1 MKKEEIVDLMLKLG
15 ELFRDLGSEK
25 EWSGFEIGLTKEEYS
40 DLQSLLSKVHIYN
53 PWFTPESVLYALTS
67 LGEMLDQESLLPFE
81 ANYTYAT
88 RPKRVAIIMAGNIP
102 MVGFHDVLCVLL
114 SGNTALCKMS
124 STDKHLLPAFTQV
137 LEKWNPSIAERLQCF
152 IGPVKDMEAVIATG
166 SDNSVSYFDQY
177 FGKYPHIFRK
187 NRTSVAVLNGKESKD
202 ELKLLGND
210 MLRYF
215 GLGCRNVSKLF
226 VPLDFNLDRVF
237 EAIVDFGGIVNHHKF
252 ANNYDY
258 NRTIYLMNSVP
269 FLDNNFCLM
278 REDEGLF
285 SPLSVFHIQRYTELE
300 EVTRFIQEHEA
311 SIQTIVGHDFQSFG
325 SAQLPSISDFADG
338 IDTMKWL
345 SGLN

>member
-1 MKKEEIVDLMLKLG
+1 VKKEEIVDLMLKLG
-15 ELFRDLGSEK
+15 ELYRTLGAEK
-25 EWSGFEIGLTKEEYS
+25 EWGGFDTGLTKEEYAA
-40 DLQSLLSKVHIYN
+40 LLELLGKVHIYN
-53 PWFTPESVLYALTS
+53 PWFTHESVLYALKS
-67 LGEMLDQESLLPFE
+67 LGEMLEKESLLPF
-81 ANYTYAT
+81 ASSYSYTNH
-88 RPKRVAIIMAGNIP
+88 PKRVAIIMAGNIP

-124 STDKHLLPAFTQV
+124 STDKHLLPAFTHI
-137 LEKWNPSIAERLQCF
+137 LEKWNPAIAERLLCVT
-152 IGPVKDMEAVIATG
+152 GPIKDIEAVIATG

-187 NRTSVAVLNGKESKD
+187 NRTSIAVLNGKESKD

-226 VPLDFNLDRVF
+226 VPKNYNLDLVF

-285 SPLSVFHIQRYTELE
+285 SPLAVFHIQRYQ
-300 EVTRFIQEHEA
+300 EVAEINRFIEQHEA
-311 SIQTIVGHDFQSFG
+311 SIQTIVGHDYQPLG

-338 IDTMKWL
+338 IDTMEWL